1 MTDPTPTDDEDW
13 SFEEEDEN
21 QELTEEPLEGDVE
34 QEILD
39 EESEDYD
46 GGDATSSL
54 AANTREKYEE
64 IKEET
69 TKRDFLKGL
78 GVGAAGVGLL
88 GFAAYGASE
97 TLDTVGEP
105 ADPDPQEVYALDDD
119 IEVNLGE
126 LASIYEGSNIRMGV
140 QENGNL
146 VAWNRNVQ
154 NPEGQNPLWRF
165 NSEEFPD
172 REHYDVETHPIV
184 QIYEESDAEVRT
196 MSQNMVE
203 VFEEDNWEDHA
214 EYRRVNFEELK
225 DGLIEYGGTGQA
237 QDYFFNRTE
246 TLRDGEAVLEREW
259 QELLQDGL

>member
-1 MTDPTPTDDEDW
+1 MTDPTPKDDEDW
-13 SFEEEDEN
+13 NFEDEN

-39 EESEDYD
+39 EEDEEYD
-46 GGDATSSL
+46 GGDASSSL
-54 AANTREKYEE
+54 ASNTRETIENV
-64 IKEET
+64 KEEA

-97 TLDTVGEP
+97 TFDGVTDT
-105 ADPDPQEVYALDDD
+105 ADPDPQDVYALDDD

-126 LASIYEGSNIRMGV
+126 LAGIYESSNTVMGV

-154 NPEGQNPLWRF
+154 NQEGQNPLWRF
-165 NSEEFPD
+165 RNDEFPD
-172 REHYDVETHPIV
+172 REHYDVDTHPIE
-184 QIYEESDAEVRT
+184 QIYEESDAQVRT
-196 MSQNMVE
+196 MSQNMLD
-203 VFEEDNWEDHA
+203 VFEEDNGEA
-214 EYRRVNFEELK
+214 EYRRVDFEELK
-225 DGLIEYGGTGQA
+225 DGLIEYGSTGQA

-246 TLRDGEAVLEREW
+246 TLRDGEPVLEREW
-259 QELLQDGL
+259 QELLQDGI